1 MIATDKDA
9 IICDFLQYY
18 KITKPED
25 YTREYQALLACGLP
39 PESRIMRKM
48 SGNRLTTTETL
59 LAALLDSVNMFRY
72 LFICSRSKHRPQA
85 PESILEKLNGKEKEP
100 TCQGFNT
107 AEDFERCRA
116 EFAQKGT
123 KENG

>member
-9 IICDFLQYY
+9 VICDFLQYY
-18 KITKPED
+18 KIIQIKD
-25 YTREYQALLACGLP
+25 FTREQQAIFACGLP

-48 SGNRLTTTETL
+48 SGNKLTTTETL

-72 LFICSRSKHRPQA
+72 LFICSKSKHKPQA

-100 TCQGFNT
+100 ICRGFNT
-107 AEDFERCRA
+107 AEDYERYRA
-116 EFAQKGT
+116 SFAQKGT
-123 KENG
+123 E